1 MSAMCCP
8 LPYTILFMVHR
19 CAVVLSNPNP
29 LCSVLLSVDY
39 EDGIT
44 VGNPDTL
51 VLESNLLLGQDL
63 EFGEA
68 DFKIIGFDR
77 DSGRPN

>member
-1 MSAMCCP
+1 M
-8 LPYTILFMVHR
+8 
-19 CAVVLSNPNP
+19 
-29 LCSVLLSVDY
+29 DY
-39 EDGIT
+39 EDDIT

-77 DSGRPN
+77 DSGTVGPTNSNL